1 MKHRLYFAELAF
13 GKGLVK
19 HGVVDVVGDVQVCQV
34 AKLVAIT
41 QIIDRND
48 VGDATLVQTF
58 DDIAANKTSGA
69 GDNDFHADNSW

>member
-34 AKLVAIT
+34 AKLLAIA
-41 QIIDRND
+41 QVIHRND
-48 VGDATLVQTF
+48 VGEAPLVQTF
-58 DDIAANKTSGA
+58 DDIAADKARSA
-69 GDNDFHADNSW
+69 SHDNFHALNSW